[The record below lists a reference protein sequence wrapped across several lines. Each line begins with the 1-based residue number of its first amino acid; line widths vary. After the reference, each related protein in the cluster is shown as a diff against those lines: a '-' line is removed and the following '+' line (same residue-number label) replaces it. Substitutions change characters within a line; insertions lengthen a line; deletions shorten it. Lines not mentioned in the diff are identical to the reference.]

1 MKRLFL
7 FAAIMLSVQVSA
19 QSLSKEEAKRLEEQ
33 RVAKAMLSLKKYAVN
48 DTIKISVQDIESLT
62 KANPSVNIQRPMYI
76 MESNLLYDIILDD
89 HRIFVDSVLS
99 LRESPKK
106 IDKGNDAWF
115 VIEALNKMYGYDIS
129 NEWDKNNIKDSLI
142 NFLDNESREPISFL
156 QGQEAVFKSHHR
168 FDDVCIDDP
177 WEIYKGA
184 ILVFGLGKN
193 KLHFAIAISESEI
206 IHDLGNG
213 LVIENKAKY
222 EDYIIVQRYARF
234 AGEYQM
240 HCNEVKATE
249 VVINADDDNQAKGIL
264 NAILEVL
271 Y

>member
-19 QSLSKEEAKRLEEQ
+19 QSQADALE
-33 RVAKAMLSLKKYAVN
+33 VLKKHAVN
-48 DTIKISVQDIESLT
+48 DTIKISVQDIEALI
-62 KANPSVNIQRPMYI
+62 KANPSLNIQRPMYV
-76 MESNLLYDIILDD
+76 MERNLLYDIISDD

-99 LRESPKK
+99 LRESPKR

-115 VIEALNKMYGYDIS
+115 VIEALNKIYGYDIS

-142 NFLDNESREPISFL
+142 NFLANESREPVKFL
-156 QGQEAVFKSHHR
+156 DGQEAIFQSPAKFS
-168 FDDVCIDDP
+168 DACIDNVWD
-177 WEIYKGA
+177 IYKGD
-184 ILVFGLGKN
+184 ILVFSLGKN

-222 EDYIIVQRYARF
+222 EDYIILQKYARF
-234 AGEYQM
+234 VGKYQM
-240 HCNEVKATE
+240 RCNRVRATE
-249 VVINADDDNQAKGIL
+249 VVVSADDDNQAKGIL

>member
-19 QSLSKEEAKRLEEQ
+19 QSQTDALE
-33 RVAKAMLSLKKYAVN
+33 VLKKYAVN
-48 DTIKISVQDIESLT
+48 DTIKISVQDIEALI
-62 KANPSVNIQRPMYI
+62 KANPSVNIQRPMNV
-76 MESNLLYDIILDD
+76 MEANLLYDIILDD

-142 NFLDNESREPISFL
+142 NFLDNELRETLTISEW
-156 QGQEAVFKSHHR
+156 QDIVPQYPMK
-168 FDDVCIDDP
+168 FDDICYDDV
-177 WEIYKGA
+177 WDINKGD
-184 ILVFGLGKN
+184 ILVFDLGKS
-193 KLHFAIAISESEI
+193 KRHFAIAISETEI

-222 EDYIIVQRYARF
+222 EEYILQRYARF
-234 AGEYQM
+234 AAKYQTR
-240 HCNEVKATE
+240 CNRVRATE
-249 VVINADDDNQAKGIL
+249 VVVSADDDNQAKGIL